1 MSLAT
6 KYRPKEWE
14 DMVEQ
19 SLTVQILKSICEAEE
34 ISNRNFLLTGPAG
47 CGKTSLSRMMG
58 NKLNNGEGEIIELD
72 AASNSGADSMRDI
85 VAQAKTYPLV
95 GKYKILIIDECHA
108 LSSQAW
114 SVLLKTLEE
123 GPARTCFF
131 LCTTNPEKIPKTITS
146 RVQQFQL
153 SKISLSGITSRIKAV
168 IDMENAEGANIKYD
182 DTGVGFL
189 AKLANGGMRDALTL
203 LDKVLIYSKEVTS
216 TTVSEALGLS
226 NYDDYF
232 ALLSAIAKR
241 DNESITQTVDQ
252 VYNSGKNFIKWFE
265 DFHSF
270 VMNIVKYI
278 MLHDINRTT
287 IPAHYEDKLS
297 KYNIKHFNVCL
308 KLANILLQINQ
319 DLRST
324 NYLQEVVLTR
334 LCTVTK

>member
-19 SLTVQILKSICEAEE
+19 SLTVQILKSICEAKE

-47 CGKTSLSRMMG
+47 VGKTSVARLMG

-95 GKYKILIIDECHA
+95 GKFKILIIDECHA

-114 SVLLKTLEE
+114 GVLLKTLEE

-153 SKISLSGITSRIKAV
+153 SKISLDGITSRINAV
-168 IDMENAEGANIKYD
+168 IDMENAECANIKYD

-232 ALLSAIAKR
+232 ALLSAIARR